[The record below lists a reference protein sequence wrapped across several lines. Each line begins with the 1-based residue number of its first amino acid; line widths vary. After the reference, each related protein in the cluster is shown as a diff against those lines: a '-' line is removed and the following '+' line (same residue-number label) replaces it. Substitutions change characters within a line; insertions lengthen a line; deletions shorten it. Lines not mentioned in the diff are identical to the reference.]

1 MYQVLPL
8 KMSIIEINQE
18 TCNKCGNCAAECPRR
33 VITLPVEGFPQV
45 VAVAEVACNGCGH
58 CVAVCPSGSL
68 SHRDSP
74 LEISPKIKK
83 GLTVT
88 PQQVEQFLKSRR
100 SARAFKSKPVSRE
113 IITRLIE
120 DARYAPTGHNLQEV
134 EWLVIDSKKELDRIE
149 ELGIDWLQWVI
160 KNFPQAAA
168 ASNMDEK
175 LERQTLYHD
184 AFLRGAPVLIVAH
197 AGKDSSVASLAGIDS
212 ANALSYLDLAANG
225 LGLATCW
232 AGYVYIMANTFPP
245 FKEALALPENHT
257 IYGCMMLGYNKFK
270 YYRIPCR
277 KVPKIVWSSSV
288 SG

>member
-1 MYQVLPL
+1 
-8 KMSIIEINQE
+8 MSIIEINQE
-18 TCNKCGNCAAECPRR
+18 TCNKCGICVAECPRR
-33 VITLPVEGFPQV
+33 VITLPGGGFPQV

-74 LEISPKIKK
+74 LEISPKIEKSLK
-83 GLTVT
+83 VT
-88 PQQVEQFLKSRR
+88 PEQVEQLLKSRR
-100 SARAFKSKPVSRE
+100 SVRAFKNKPVSRK

-134 EWLVIDSKKELDRIE
+134 EWLVIDNKKELDRIE

-160 KNFPQAAA
+160 KNLPQAAA
-168 ASNMDEK
+168 AANLEEK
-175 LERQTLYHD
+175 LERQRLYHD

-197 AGKDSSVASLAGIDS
+197 AGKDSSVASLSGIDS
-212 ANALSYLDLAANG
+212 ANALSYLDLAANS

-232 AGYVYIMANTFPP
+232 AGYVYIMVNTFTPV
-245 FKEALALPENHT
+245 KEALALPENHAA
-257 IYGCMMLGYNKFK
+257 YGCMILGYNRFK
-270 YYRIPCR
+270 YHRIPCR

>member
-1 MYQVLPL
+1 
-8 KMSIIEINQE
+8 MSIIEINQE
-18 TCNKCGNCAAECPRR
+18 TCNKCGICAAECPRR
-33 VITLPVEGFPQV
+33 VITLPGGGFPQV

-74 LEISPKIKK
+74 LEISPKIEK
-83 GLTVT
+83 GLKVT
-88 PQQVEQFLKSRR
+88 PEQVEQLLKIRR
-100 SARAFKSKPVSRE
+100 SVRVFKNKPVSRE

-134 EWLVIDSKKELDRIE
+134 EWLVIDNKKELDHIE
-149 ELGIDWLQWVI
+149 ELGIDWLQWII
-160 KNFPQAAA
+160 KNLPQAAA
-168 ASNMDEK
+168 ASNMEEK
-175 LERQTLYHD
+175 LERQTLYHN

-197 AGKDSSVASLAGIDS
+197 ASKDSSVSSLAGIDS
-212 ANALSYLDLAANG
+212 ANALSYLDLAANS

-245 FKEALALPENHT
+245 VKEALALPENHAT
-257 IYGCMMLGYNKFK
+257 YGCMMLGYNKFK
-270 YYRIPCR
+270 YHRIPFR
-277 KVPKIVWSSSV
+277 KVPKIVWSSSI